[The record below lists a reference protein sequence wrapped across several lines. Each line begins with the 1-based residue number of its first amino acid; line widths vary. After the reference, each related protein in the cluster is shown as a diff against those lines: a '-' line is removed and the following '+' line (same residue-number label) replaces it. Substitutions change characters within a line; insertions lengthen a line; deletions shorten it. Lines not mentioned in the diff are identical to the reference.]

1 MTSDDFHIVIVGG
14 GVAALEA
21 TLALRDVTGPRP
33 RITLIAPDEHFVY
46 RPMTVREP
54 FAYAAAC
61 RYELADIARDLG
73 VDLLRDRFGWVD
85 AERRV
90 AHTEGGEAIAY
101 DALLLA
107 VGTRL
112 YQRFPRAVTIDD
124 RCMDE
129 LLHGLI
135 QDVEGGYARRLAFV
149 APARMAWPLP
159 LYELA
164 LMTSARAYDMGVEV
178 SITIATPEDSPL
190 AIFGL
195 GASQA
200 VARLLDDAGIETI
213 PNAYVEVPQSRELV
227 VNPGAHR
234 LEFDRIVALPELMG
248 PSIRGLP
255 AGEHGFIRVSPYGQV
270 RGVGGVYAA
279 GDATDFPVKHGGI
292 AAQQADTAAASI
304 AALAGAPIEAKPF
317 HPTIRGVLL
326 TGQRP
331 RYLTAQITGGHG
343 FSSEITEEPTWSP
356 ATKIAA
362 RYLAPYLDERD
373 RAAAGA
379 AR

>member
-1 MTSDDFHIVIVGG
+1 MTSDDFQIVIAGG
-14 GVAALEA
+14 GVAGLEA
-21 TLALRDVTGPRP
+21 ILALRDLTGPRP
-33 RITLIAPDEHFVY
+33 RITLISPDEHFVY

-54 FAYAAAC
+54 FAYAAAH

-73 VDLLRDRFGWVD
+73 VDLVSDRFGWVD
-85 AERRV
+85 TERRV
-90 AHTEGGEAIAY
+90 AHTDGGVELPY

-107 VGTRL
+107 VGTRPC
-112 YQRFPRAVTIDD
+112 QRFPRAVTIDD
-124 RCMDE
+124 RHMDE

-135 QDVEGGYARRLAFV
+135 QDVEDGYAKRVAFV

-164 LMTSARAYDMGVEV
+164 LMTASRAYDMGVEV
-178 SITIATPEDSPL
+178 SITIATPEDRPL

-195 GASQA
+195 GASEA
-200 VARLLDDAGIETI
+200 VARLLDEAGIETI

-227 VNPGAHR
+227 VHPGARR

-248 PSIRGLP
+248 PAIRGLP
-255 AGEHGFIRVSPYGQV
+255 VAEHGFIAVTPYGQV
-270 RGVGGVYAA
+270 PGVSGVYAA

-317 HPTIRGVLL
+317 HPMIRGVLL
-326 TGQRP
+326 TGKRP
-331 RYLTAQITGGHG
+331 RYLTARITGGHG

-362 RYLAPYLDERD
+362 KYLAPYLDERD
-373 RAAAGA
+373 RAAGA